1 MSNEQNLLIIT
12 KTDDIKY
19 VDHYSVVCDYL
30 LDKHVYHEHQLLNL
44 MHNCAIS
51 RKTRV
56 LQSYLPGTGES
67 VINKANPPG
76 RGPSI
81 ALRLG

>member
-30 LDKHVYHEHQLLNL
+30 LDKHVYHEHQYL

-56 LQSYLPGTGES
+56 LQSYLPGTWES
-67 VINKANPPG
+67 VISKADPPG